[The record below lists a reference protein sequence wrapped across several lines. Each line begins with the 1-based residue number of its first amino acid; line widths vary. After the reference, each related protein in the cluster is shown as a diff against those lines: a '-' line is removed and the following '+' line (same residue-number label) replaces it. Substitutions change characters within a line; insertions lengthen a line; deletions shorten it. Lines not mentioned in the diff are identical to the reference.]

1 MGAVKRNT
9 LSVLFIIKKAKLLKN
24 SEAPICMRIT
34 VNKRVTEVMIK
45 RSIPVAL
52 WNQKKECSKGKD
64 RVATELNHY
73 INTVRAKVLQIHREL
88 EIDNK
93 PITADII
100 KDCFYGRD
108 KVQRSLLEVYAEHNE
123 KCRTLI
129 GKEYTESTVTKFDTS
144 INRLKEYIRSCY
156 HRDDIMLAEL
166 DGQFIRDFDFWLK
179 TEKHCQNNSALK
191 HLKNLK
197 KVVRIALANDWIKK
211 DPFYG
216 IHFKQEEVNVEF
228 LSREELDILMNK
240 KFTIKRLEQ
249 VRDIFV
255 FCCFTALAFVDVQQL
270 SREHLIKDNNGA
282 LWIRKARQKTNQM
295 CNIPVL
301 SIPQRI
307 LRKYEDNIECIK
319 KGVLLPVISNQRM
332 NAYLKEIADLCG
344 ITKRLTTH
352 VARHTAATVVFLAN
366 DVSMENVS
374 KILGH
379 SNIRMT
385 QHYAKVLDSSI
396 MRDMAKVE
404 KNFSPIEP
412 DSSYQPDVSA
422 TMA

>member
-24 SEAPICMRIT
+24 GEAPICMRIT
-34 VNKRVTEVMIK
+34 VNKRVAEVMIK
-45 RSIPVAL
+45 RSIPIDL

-64 RVATELNHY
+64 RVAAELNHY

-123 KCRTLI
+123 KCRALI

-144 INRLKEYIRSCY
+144 INRLKEYIRSNY

-179 TEKHCQNNSALK
+179 TDKHCQNNSALK

-197 KVVRIALANDWIKK
+197 KVIRIALANDWIKK

-216 IHFKQEEVNVEF
+216 IHFKQDEVNVEF

-240 KFTIKRLEQ
+240 EFTIKRLEQ
-249 VRDIFV
+249 VRDVFV

-307 LRKYEDNIECIK
+307 LRKYEDNAECIK

-332 NAYLKEIADLCG
+332 NAYLKEIADLCS

-396 MRDMAKVE
+396 MRDMVNVE
-404 KNFSPIEP
+404 KNFSI
-412 DSSYQPDVSA
+412 S
-422 TMA
+422 

>member
-9 LSVLFIIKKAKLLKN
+9 LSVLFIIKKSKLLKN
-24 SEAPICMRIT
+24 GEAPICMRIT
-34 VNKRVTEVMIK
+34 VNKRVAEVMIK
-45 RSIPVAL
+45 RSIPVDL

-64 RVATELNHY
+64 RVANELNHY
-73 INTVRAKVLQIHREL
+73 INTVRAKILQIHREL

-93 PITADII
+93 TITADII

-123 KCRTLI
+123 KCRALI

-144 INRLKEYIRSCY
+144 INRLKEYIRSRY
-156 HRDDIMLAEL
+156 HRDDMMLAEL

-179 TEKHCQNNSALK
+179 TDKHCQNNSALK

-197 KVVRIALANDWIKK
+197 KVVRIALANGWIKK

-216 IHFKQEEVNVEF
+216 IRFKQEEVNVEF

-240 KFTIKRLEQ
+240 EFAIKRLEQ

-307 LRKYEDNIECIK
+307 LGKYEDNAECIK

-344 ITKRLTTH
+344 IAKRLTTH

-385 QHYAKVLDSSI
+385 QHYARVLDSSI
-396 MRDMAKVE
+396 MRDMANVE
-404 KNFSPIEP
+404 RNFLNG
-412 DSSYQPDVSA
+412 
-422 TMA
+422 

>member
-9 LSVLFIIKKAKLLKN
+9 LSVLFIIKKSKLLKN
-24 SEAPICMRIT
+24 GEAPICMRIT
-34 VNKRVTEVMIK
+34 VNKRVAEVMIK
-45 RSIPVAL
+45 RSIPVDL

-73 INTVRAKVLQIHREL
+73 INTVRAKILQIHREL

-93 PITADII
+93 TITADII

-123 KCRTLI
+123 KCRALI

-144 INRLKEYIRSCY
+144 INRLKEYIRSRY
-156 HRDDIMLAEL
+156 HRDDMMLAEL

-179 TEKHCQNNSALK
+179 TDKHCQNNSALK

-197 KVVRIALANDWIKK
+197 KVVRIALANGWIKK

-216 IHFKQEEVNVEF
+216 IRFKQEKVNVEF

-240 KFTIKRLEQ
+240 EFTIKRLEQ

-270 SREHLIKDNNGA
+270 SREHLIKDNNDA

-307 LRKYEDNIECIK
+307 LRKYEDNAECIK

-352 VARHTAATVVFLAN
+352 AARHTAATVVFLAN

-396 MRDMAKVE
+396 MRDMFNVE
-404 KNFSPIEP
+404 KNFSH
-412 DSSYQPDVSA
+412 
-422 TMA
+422 

>member
-24 SEAPICMRIT
+24 GEAPICMRIT
-34 VNKRVTEVMIK
+34 VNKRVAEVMIK
-45 RSIPVAL
+45 RSIPVDL

-123 KCRTLI
+123 KCRALI

-166 DGQFIRDFDFWLK
+166 DGQFIRNFDFWLK

-216 IHFKQEEVNVEF
+216 IHFKQEEINVEF

-240 KFTIKRLEQ
+240 EFAIKRLEQ

-307 LRKYEDNIECIK
+307 LRKYEDNAECIK

-396 MRDMAKVE
+396 MRDMFNVE
-404 KNFSPIEP
+404 KNFSH
-412 DSSYQPDVSA
+412 
-422 TMA
+422 

>member
-9 LSVLFIIKKAKLLKN
+9 LSVLFIIKKSKLLKN
-24 SEAPICMRIT
+24 GEAPVCMRIT
-34 VNKRVTEVMIK
+34 VNKRVAEVMIK
-45 RSIPVAL
+45 RNIPVDL

-108 KVQRSLLEVYAEHNE
+108 KVQRSLLEMYAEHNE
-123 KCRTLI
+123 KCRALI
-129 GKEYTESTVTKFDTS
+129 GKEYTESTVTKFDPS

-156 HRDDIMLAEL
+156 HHDDIMLAEL

-179 TEKHCQNNSALK
+179 TDKHCQNNSALK

-240 KFTIKRLEQ
+240 EFTIKRLEQ

-270 SREHLIKDNNGA
+270 SREHLIKDNSGA

-307 LRKYEDNIECIK
+307 LRKYEDNAECIK

-396 MRDMAKVE
+396 MRDMANVE
-404 KNFSPIEP
+404 RNFLIK
-412 DSSYQPDVSA
+412 
-422 TMA
+422 

>member
-24 SEAPICMRIT
+24 GEAPICMRIT
-34 VNKRVTEVMIK
+34 VNKRVVEVMIK
-45 RSIPVAL
+45 RSIPVDL
-52 WNQKKECSKGKD
+52 WTQKKECSKGKD

-73 INTVRAKVLQIHREL
+73 INTIRAKVLQIHREL

-93 PITADII
+93 PITADTI

-123 KCRTLI
+123 KCRALI

-179 TEKHCQNNSALK
+179 TDKHCQNNSALK

-228 LSREELDILMNK
+228 LSREELDVLMNK
-240 KFTIKRLEQ
+240 GFTIKRLEQ

-270 SREHLIKDNNGA
+270 SREHLIKDNNGT

-307 LRKYEDNIECIK
+307 LRKYEDNAECIK

-332 NAYLKEIADLCG
+332 NAYLKEIVDLCS

-396 MRDMAKVE
+396 MRDMVNVK
-404 KNFSPIEP
+404 KNFSI
-412 DSSYQPDVSA
+412 S
-422 TMA
+422 

>member
-1 MGAVKRNT
+1 MGVVKRNT
-9 LSVLFIIKKAKLLKN
+9 LSVLFIIKKVKLLKN
-24 SEAPICMRIT
+24 GEAPICMRIT
-34 VNKRVTEVMIK
+34 VNKRVAEVMIK
-45 RSIPVAL
+45 RSIPVDL

-64 RVATELNHY
+64 LVATELNHY
-73 INTVRAKVLQIHREL
+73 INTIRAKVLQIHREL

-123 KCRTLI
+123 KCRALI

-179 TEKHCQNNSALK
+179 TKKHCQNNSALK

-197 KVVRIALANDWIKK
+197 KIVRIALANDWIKK

-307 LRKYEDNIECIK
+307 LRKYEDNAECIK

-396 MRDMAKVE
+396 MREMVNVE
-404 KNFSPIEP
+404 KNFSI
-412 DSSYQPDVSA
+412 S
-422 TMA
+422 

>member
-24 SEAPICMRIT
+24 GEAPICMRIT
-34 VNKRVTEVMIK
+34 VNKRVVEVMIK
-45 RSIPVAL
+45 RSIPVDL

-73 INTVRAKVLQIHREL
+73 INTIRAKVLQIHREL

-93 PITADII
+93 PITADTI

-123 KCRTLI
+123 KCRALI

-179 TEKHCQNNSALK
+179 TDKHCQNNSALK

-197 KVVRIALANDWIKK
+197 KVVRIALAHDWIKK

-228 LSREELDILMNK
+228 LSREELDVLMNK
-240 KFTIKRLEQ
+240 GFTIKRLEQ

-270 SREHLIKDNNGA
+270 SREHLIKDNNGT

-307 LRKYEDNIECIK
+307 LRKYEDNAECIK

-332 NAYLKEIADLCG
+332 NAYLKEIVDLCS

-396 MRDMAKVE
+396 MRDMVNVK
-404 KNFSPIEP
+404 KNFSI
-412 DSSYQPDVSA
+412 S
-422 TMA
+422 